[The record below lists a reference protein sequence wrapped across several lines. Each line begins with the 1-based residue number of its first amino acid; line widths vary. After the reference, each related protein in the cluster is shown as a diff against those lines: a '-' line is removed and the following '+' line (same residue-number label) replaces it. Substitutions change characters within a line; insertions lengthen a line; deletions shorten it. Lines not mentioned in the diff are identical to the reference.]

1 MLKIIARTLSLRLS
15 LMVVCAIAVLLTAA
29 LVVMF
34 HFSRQALREE
44 AMRDA
49 EHTLEGTALHIDNI
63 LLSVEQTAGNYYW
76 DLMRHIDQPE
86 RLETFCRELV
96 KSNHYVVGCAVAF
109 KPYYFPGRENCMTYV
124 RQNADTLQTLDAFR
138 SQPYTEQEWYTQPL
152 ETGRA
157 CWMEPLLGEQPD
169 EALISFCL
177 PIYDRTMQTVG
188 TMGVD
193 IPLSRLSDFILAAKP
208 SPNGY
213 STLLGRGGTFIVH
226 PDSVKLL
233 HQTVFT
239 QTEQGAHPSV
249 REAAEAMISGK
260 SGFKPFILNGEQW
273 YVIFKPF
280 QRAEV
285 PGRSME
291 NLDWSVGVVYPDKDI
306 FREYNQ
312 LLYYLLAIAVVGLL
326 LIFLLCRLF
335 THRQLLPLTMLT
347 DSARRIADGHYEETI
362 PDTNREDEIGQLQ
375 DHFQQMQQSLAVHV
389 GEQETLSATLQERG
403 RELRKAYSQAQEAD
417 KMKTSFLHYMTNQM
431 MEPSDAIDKGV
442 TTLCNSYGT
451 ASPQEIGLVME
462 NIQQQSDAILKVLDH
477 MLQASDRETTT
488 EMVESGKEVV
498 HE

>member
-1 MLKIIARTLSLRLS
+1 
-15 LMVVCAIAVLLTAA
+15 
-29 LVVMF
+29 
-34 HFSRQALREE
+34 
-44 AMRDA
+44 
-49 EHTLEGTALHIDNI
+49 
-63 LLSVEQTAGNYYW
+63 
-76 DLMRHIDQPE
+76 
-86 RLETFCRELV
+86 
-96 KSNHYVVGCAVAF
+96 
-109 KPYYFPGRENCMTYV
+109 
-124 RQNADTLQTLDAFR
+124 
-138 SQPYTEQEWYTQPL
+138 
-152 ETGRA
+152 
-157 CWMEPLLGEQPD
+157 
-169 EALISFCL
+169 
-177 PIYDRTMQTVG
+177 
-188 TMGVD
+188 
-193 IPLSRLSDFILAAKP
+193 
-208 SPNGY
+208 
-213 STLLGRGGTFIVH
+213 
-226 PDSVKLL
+226 
-233 HQTVFT
+233 
-239 QTEQGAHPSV
+239 
-249 REAAEAMISGK
+249 
-260 SGFKPFILNGEQW
+260 
-273 YVIFKPF
+273 
-280 QRAEV
+280 
-285 PGRSME
+285 ME

-403 RELRKAYSQAQEAD
+403 RVLRKAYSQAQEAD